1 MVKNSLTCILLII
14 VFSTISFAHSI
25 SITETYSGNHEMGFG
40 WKSTSTSTCDGSI
53 GECQLENEFE
63 MDSEISRRILATTKY
78 VSYESL
84 KKNTTPC
91 SKRGAS
97 YYNCK
102 DGAQAN
108 SYNRGCSKLSK
119 CKS

>member
-1 MVKNSLTCILLII
+1 MAKNSLTCIMLII
-14 VFSTISFAHSI
+14 VFTIYFVHSI
-25 SITETYSGNHEMGFG
+25 SIVEASGNHEMGFG
-40 WKSTSTSTCDGSI
+40 WKSISTSSCDHGSI

-63 MDSEISRRILATTKY
+63 MDSEINRRILATTKY
-78 VSYESL
+78 VSYEAL

-91 SKRGAS
+91 SKKGAS

-102 DGAQAN
+102 DGAEAN

>member
-1 MVKNSLTCILLII
+1 MAKNIPTCILMII
-14 VFSTISFAHSI
+14 VFTIYFVHSI
-25 SITETYSGNHEMGFG
+25 SIIEAYSGDLDVGFG
-40 WKSTSTSTCDGSI
+40 WKSTSASSTCDGSI

-78 VSYESL
+78 VSYEAL

-91 SKRGAS
+91 SKKGAS

-102 DGAQAN
+102 DGAEAN

-119 CKS
+119 CRS

>member
-1 MVKNSLTCILLII
+1 MAKTPLTYIILII
-14 VFSTISFAHSI
+14 VSTIYFVHSVSVI
-25 SITETYSGNHEMGFG
+25 EAYSGGHEIGFG
-40 WKSTSTSTCDGSI
+40 WKPTTCDGSI

-78 VSYESL
+78 VSYEAL

-91 SKRGAS
+91 SKKGAS

-108 SYNRGCSKLSK
+108 PYNRGCSKLSK

>member
-1 MVKNSLTCILLII
+1 MVKTSLTCILLII
-14 VFSTISFAHSI
+14 VSTISFVHSI
-25 SITETYSGNHEMGFG
+25 TTTEVSGNLEMGFG
-40 WKSTSTSTCDGSI
+40 WKSTSTTTCDGSI

-102 DGAQAN
+102 NGAQAN
-108 SYNRGCSKLSK
+108 SYTRGCSKLSK